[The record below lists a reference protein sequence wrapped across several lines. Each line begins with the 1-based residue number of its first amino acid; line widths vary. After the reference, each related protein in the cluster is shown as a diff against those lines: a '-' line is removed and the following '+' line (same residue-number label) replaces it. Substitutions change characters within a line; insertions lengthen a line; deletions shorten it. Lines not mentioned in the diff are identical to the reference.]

1 MKTFFASPER
11 TDELKLRK
19 SISQTG
25 TNEVISG
32 LLQASAG
39 ILAVL
44 NEQRQVLAVND
55 AFLREFGIHDA
66 GHILGLRPGEAVGCV
81 HAWDMEAGCGTSQW
95 CATCGAAIAIVAAL
109 AQKKPQQRK
118 CVLELRSKKTAATLC
133 LAVYSSLISVG
144 KANYVVLFLQDI
156 SDPER
161 RAALERIF
169 LHDLK
174 NLAMGIRF
182 TADLMNDKNNASLPE
197 IAAMMKTISARL
209 TSELSV
215 QTTLSHAGGRAYKPE
230 RTKVLLADI
239 LRDVQHAFLNHG
251 ISRRKLFTVAND
263 LAAVTLVTDATLVVR
278 VLTNMV
284 TNAFEA
290 TAEDGQIKL
299 WVQREPHFITFCVW
313 NKGRIPLETSLR
325 VFQQYFSTKE
335 GPGRGFG
342 TYSMKLLGEQFLGG
356 KVSFTSSDKEGT
368 VFRFSVPVG

>member
-11 TDELKLRK
+11 IDELKLRK
-19 SISQTG
+19 SISQAG
-25 TNEVISG
+25 TNEVITG

-66 GHILGLRPGEAVGCV
+66 GHVLGLRPGEAVGCV

-118 CVLELRSKKTAATLC
+118 CVSRTHVEENRNHPVP
-133 LAVYSSLISVG
+133 AVHSSLISVG

-182 TADLMNDKNNASLPE
+182 AADLMNDKNNASLPE
-197 IAAMMKTISARL
+197 IAAMMNTISARL

-215 QTTLSHAGGRAYKPE
+215 QTTIAHAGGRAYKPE
-230 RTKVLLADI
+230 RTRFYL
-239 LRDVQHAFLNHG
+239 
-251 ISRRKLFTVAND
+251 
-263 LAAVTLVTDATLVVR
+263 
-278 VLTNMV
+278 
-284 TNAFEA
+284 
-290 TAEDGQIKL
+290 
-299 WVQREPHFITFCVW
+299 PTFCVTCSTRFSTTEYRGASCLRLRTILPLSPSSPTQRSW
-313 NKGRIPLETSLR
+313 CACSPHGHQRFRGNRRGRADQTVGATGATLNHVLR
-325 VFQQYFSTKE
+325 VEQRLH
-335 GPGRGFG
+335 PGGDIAARI
-342 TYSMKLLGEQFLGG
+342 S
-356 KVSFTSSDKEGT
+356 T
-368 VFRFSVPVG
+368 VFFHQGRPGQGIRHVQHEASG